1 MEGTSINSLQEMAQ
15 TNYGAGQSLQF
26 EQGHNA
32 AHQMHQIQH
41 EPYYNNHGK
50 PRFVKQDLS
59 DIEELAKDLND
70 NLPEQIVVNDNID
83 ETKEKFHISS
93 YIPDGL
99 KDPLIVLG
107 LFILLSQPI
116 VRETIGNYIQQ
127 INPDMEGRVSLTGVI
142 IYGII
147 FATLFYIVKNIA
159 KKFL

>member
-15 TNYGAGQSLQF
+15 GNYGDEQHLQY

-70 NLPEQIVVNDNID
+70 NLPEQNVINENT
-83 ETKEKFHISS
+83 EESKEKFKISS
-93 YIPDGL
+93 YIPEGL
-99 KDPLIVLG
+99 KDPLLILI
-107 LFILLSQPI
+107 LFILLSQPV
-116 VRETIGNYIQQ
+116 VRETIGSYVKQ
-127 INPDMEGRVSLTGVI
+127 INPDMEGKVSLTGIV

-147 FATLFYIVKNIA
+147 LAALYYII
-159 KKFL
+159 KKLNFL

>member
-15 TNYGAGQSLQF
+15 SNYDGGQSLQF

-32 AHQMHQIQH
+32 SHQMHQVQH
-41 EPYYNNHGK
+41 DPYYNNRGK

-70 NLPEQIVVNDNID
+70 NLPEQIIVSDNTD
-83 ETKEKFHISS
+83 ESKEKFHITS

-99 KDPLIVLG
+99 KDPLIILVL
-107 LFILLSQPI
+107 FVILSQPVI
-116 VRETIGNYIQQ
+116 RETIGTYIKQ
-127 INPDMEGRVSLTGVI
+127 INPDIEGKVSLTGVI

-147 FATLFYIVKNIA
+147 LATLYYLVKR
-159 KKFL
+159 FLL

>member
-15 TNYGAGQSLQF
+15 TNYGEGQNLQF

-59 DIEELAKDLND
+59 DIEELAKDLNE
-70 NLPEQIVVNDNID
+70 NLPEQIIMNDNAEESKD
-83 ETKEKFHISS
+83 KFNITS
-93 YIPDGL
+93 YIPEGM
-99 KDPLIVLG
+99 KDPLIIVVL
-107 LFILLSQPI
+107 FVLLSQPV
-116 VRETIGNYIQQ
+116 VRETIGTYIKQ
-127 INPDMEGRVSLTGVI
+127 INPDVEGKVLLTGVI

-147 FATLFYIVKNIA
+147 LATLYYIVKR
-159 KKFL
+159 FLL